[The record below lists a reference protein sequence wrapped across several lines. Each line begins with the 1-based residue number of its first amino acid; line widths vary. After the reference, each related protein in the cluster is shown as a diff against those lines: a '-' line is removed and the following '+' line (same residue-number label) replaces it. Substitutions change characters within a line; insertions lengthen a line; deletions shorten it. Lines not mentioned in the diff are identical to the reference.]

1 MATCLIKVVTI
12 LKVLL
17 GWPPKI
23 WEELVRM
30 GGASKNYSKD
40 RKRNEL
46 VVKGNL
52 QGLMTIM
59 LVLLF
64 PTQWEL
70 WKSHDALWQS
80 PTYSNSL
87 PVTPYLSPCIQPK
100 PSLVW
105 SSCGFSSSLSWSVFN
120 LDISFPGNTYLV
132 LLAFCSLHSGVYSNS
147 VSPWNVLRLYLK

>member
-1 MATCLIKVVTI
+1 MATHLIKVVMI

-17 GWPPKI
+17 SWPPKI

-30 GGASKNYSKD
+30 RGALKNYSKD

-70 WKSHDALWQS
+70 WKSPDTLWQS
-80 PTYSNSL
+80 PTYSNSS
-87 PVTPYLSPCIQPK
+87 PVTPHLSPCIQPK

-120 LDISFPGNTYLV
+120 LDIPFPGNTYLV
-132 LLAFCSLHSGVYSNS
+132 LLAFCSLHSGVYSNN
-147 VSPWNVLRLYLK
+147 VSPWKVLCLYLK